1 MSTPKVSFIPC
12 GVHVKVTDSFGRPFI
27 DYEML
32 AKAVDSLHKAG
43 LNVHKFGE
51 IVRTKKDAAKAIEI
65 AEKENVDCIILYVAT
80 WLWASEIVGAATLS
94 SKPILVWT
102 TPISQGWA
110 TGGALVLH
118 GTFDEIGL
126 KHKFVY
132 GFPDDLETME
142 KLKSYANAAKAANQL
157 KGSTVGLIGGI
168 SMGAF
173 SGRVD
178 EAFWMKKFGLNIDH
192 VDQYVI
198 IREAE
203 QIPKEEVTREYE
215 ELKNIVGV
223 VPPFD
228 EVMDRSVRLHLAM
241 KKVIQENAFNFTAL
255 KCFPEI
261 GDYYATACLAQSLLG
276 YEAFISACIGDLNT
290 ALTAYML
297 HLLSGSS
304 VFSPDVQRI
313 RKKDGVV
320 VLTSDGACPL
330 NFAENKKDVKLGKR
344 GIFGEGE
351 ADGICVGLVCKPG
364 TVTLAR
370 LMRIEGKYFMHVA
383 LGETYVPAEDELMDE
398 LNECGFP
405 YWPHAF
411 INLKGDVDQ
420 FVQNQ
425 RSEYISLCYGDLK
438 EELLDLCYLLDIEPI
453 VTD

>member
-1 MSTPKVSFIPC
+1 MSTPKVGFIPC
-12 GVHVKVTDSFGRPFI
+12 GVHVEVTDSLGRSFI

-32 AKAVDSLHKAG
+32 
-43 LNVHKFGE
+43 
-51 IVRTKKDAAKAIEI
+51 
-65 AEKENVDCIILYVAT
+65 ENVDCIIFYAAT

-132 GFPDDLETME
+132 GFPDDPETI
-142 KLKSYANAAKAANQL
+142 KKIKGYVNAARVVNRL

-173 SGRVD
+173 PGRVD
-178 EAFWMKKFGLNIDH
+178 ESFWMGKFGLNVEHI
-192 VDQYVI
+192 DQYVI
-198 IREAE
+198 IQKANRISEE
-203 QIPKEEVTREYE
+203 IVTKEYGQLR
-215 ELKNIVGV
+215 NIVGD
-223 VPPFD
+223 VPPLD
-228 EVMDRSVRLHLAM
+228 EVMDRSIRLYLAM
-241 KKVIQENAFNFTAL
+241 KKVIQENTFDFTTV

-276 YEAFISACIGDLNT
+276 YEGFISACIGDLNT
-290 ALTAYML
+290 ALTAYIL
-297 HLLSGSS
+297 HQLSGSS

-344 GIFGEGE
+344 GIFGEGD

-364 TVTLAR
+364 KVTLGR
-370 LMRIEGKYFMHVA
+370 LMRIKGKYFMHVA
-383 LGETYVPAEDELMDE
+383 LGEAYVPAEDKLRNELS
-398 LNECGFP
+398 ECGFP
-405 YWPHAF
+405 HWPHAF
-411 INLKGDVDQ
+411 INLKGDVDL

-425 RSEYISLCYGDLK
+425 RSEYVSMCYGDLK